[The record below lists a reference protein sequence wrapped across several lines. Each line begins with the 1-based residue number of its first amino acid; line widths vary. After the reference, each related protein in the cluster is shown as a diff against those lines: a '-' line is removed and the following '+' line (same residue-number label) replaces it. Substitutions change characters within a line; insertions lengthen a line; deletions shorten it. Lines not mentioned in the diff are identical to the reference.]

1 MSQLSDEKCWLQ
13 ITSGSG
19 PIECALAV
27 AKLVPTLRKAAQNQ
41 GLEACLIDAVQGREK
56 HTLVSALLSVSG
68 HKAQDFATGW
78 QGTHQWICQSPFRPH
93 HKRKNWFIGV
103 NLLAVPEQHDNK
115 IKPSDLSVQT
125 CRSSGPGGQH
135 ANKTDSAVR
144 LIHKPTGI
152 VINAQEERSQHM
164 NKKLALGR
172 LFSMLENLV
181 EARQADLDFT
191 RWMKH
196 KELERGNPVRVF
208 EGKAFTEKNN
218 LA

>member
-1 MSQLSDEKCWLQ
+1 MTNTDKCWLQ

-27 AKLVPTLRKAAQNQ
+27 ARLVPTLRKAAQNQ
-41 GLEACLIDAVQGREK
+41 GFEACLIDAVKGREK
-56 HTLVSALLSVSG
+56 HTLLSALLSVSG
-68 HKAQDFATGW
+68 QNAEVFATGW

-103 NLLAVPEQHDNK
+103 NLLATPRHFDNS
-115 IKPSDLSVQT
+115 IKSSDLTMQT

-152 VINAQEERSQHM
+152 IVNAQEERSQHM
-164 NKKLALGR
+164 NKKLALAR
-172 LFSMLENLV
+172 LTAMLENLA
-181 EARQADLDFT
+181 EARQADLDFS

-196 KELERGNPVRVF
+196 KELERGNPVKIFR
-208 EGKAFTEKNN
+208 GLKFTET
-218 LA
+218 